1 MTSLRRG
8 AARRRRKDMLGL
20 ALIAGTLLVLG
31 AIGASAALMRPPAFD
46 AETLCLK
53 DAPPP
58 AHTVVLVDA
67 TDRLDV
73 RHQRRLKTI
82 VQQETGKLPRWGRL
96 TLLTLRP
103 DDTSAPR
110 ALFDGCTPGDRDTAN
125 PLWENV
131 QKLERIKR
139 ARFDEPLE
147 AALTGARGGRSAE
160 GSPIVEG
167 LYAAAADP
175 DFVATPARRKLVL
188 VSDLLQFAPGRFSL
202 YAPDQSW
209 ALYKVSPGAL
219 RTPPDLTSVDVRV
232 VVLER
237 RDKGA
242 PQTVAQR
249 GFWTPYFDE
258 AGAKSVA
265 WER

>member
-1 MTSLRRG
+1 
-8 AARRRRKDMLGL
+8 MLGL
-20 ALIAGTLLVLG
+20 ALIAGTLAVLG
-31 AIGASAALMRPPAFD
+31 AIGASAALMRTPAYD
-46 AETLCLK
+46 AETLCLN
-53 DAPPP
+53 DRPPP
-58 AHTVVLVDA
+58 AHTLVLVDA

-73 RHQRRLKTI
+73 RHQRRLKSI
-82 VQQETGKLPRWGRL
+82 VQQEAARLPRWGRL

-103 DDTSAPR
+103 DAENAPR
-110 ALFDGCTPGDRDTAN
+110 ALFSGCTPGDRTTAN

-131 QKLERIKR
+131 RKLETQKR
-139 ARFDEPLE
+139 TRFDEPID

-167 LYAAAADP
+167 LYAAAAEP
-175 DFVATPARRKLVL
+175 EFVATPQGRRLVL

-209 ALYKVSPGAL
+209 ALYRSSPGAL
-219 RTPPDLTSVDVRV
+219 RTPPDLTAVDVRV

-237 RDKGA
+237 RDKGER
-242 PQTVAQR
+242 QTAAQR
-249 GFWTPYFDE
+249 DFWVPYFE
-258 AGAKSVA
+258 AAGAKSVA

>member
-1 MTSLRRG
+1 
-8 AARRRRKDMLGL
+8 MLGL

-31 AIGASAALMRPPAFD
+31 AIGASAALMRTPSYN

-53 DAPPP
+53 EAPPP
-58 AHTVVLVDA
+58 AHTLILVDA

-82 VQQETGKLPRWGRL
+82 AQQEAGKLPRWGRL

-103 DDTSAPR
+103 DTENAPR
-110 ALFDGCTPGDRDTAN
+110 DLFDGCTPGDRTNAN

-131 QKLERIKR
+131 RKLETLKR
-139 ARFDEPLE
+139 TRFDDPID
-147 AALTGARGGRSAE
+147 AALTGARGGRGAE

-175 DFVATPARRKLVL
+175 DFVATPAGRKLVL
-188 VSDLLQFAPGRFSL
+188 VSDLLQFSPGRFSL

-209 ALYKVSPGAL
+209 TLYQASPGAL
-219 RTPPDLTSVDVRV
+219 RTPPDLISVDIRV

-237 RDKGA
+237 RDKGEQ
-242 PQTVAQR
+242 QTAAQSN
-249 GFWTPYFDE
+249 FWVPYFDE